1 MKRARFLILLV
12 LAFLAVFAQA
22 VWAGPRVWLG
32 SPINLVPPLVVY
44 AALRL
49 SLAGVSGLAVVAG
62 LWLDA
67 LSANP
72 LGVSILPLFL
82 VGLVL
87 WQQRDLL
94 LRELDYAQVL
104 LGAAAS
110 AVVPV
115 LTLGLVFSKGL
126 LPDVGWHSLWQL
138 VVLTVTGGVLTPL
151 VFRLMDRLETAFLHP
166 PAPALPFRADRDLKR
181 GRY

>member
-1 MKRARFLILLV
+1 MKRARLLILLV

-22 VWAGPRVWLG
+22 VLVTPRVWLG

-49 SLAGVSGLAVVAG
+49 NLAGLTCLSVVAG

-72 LGVSILPLFL
+72 LGVSVLPLFL
-82 VGLVL
+82 IGLGL

-94 LRELDYAQVL
+94 LRELDYAQLL

-115 LTLGLVFSKGL
+115 LTLGLVLSKGL
-126 LPDVGWHSLWQL
+126 DPDVGWHSLWQL
-138 VVLTVTGGVLTPL
+138 VVLTVTGGVFTPL
-151 VFRLMDRLETAFLHP
+151 VFRLMDRIETLFLHP
-166 PAPALPFRADRDLKR
+166 PIAFPPYRRDHDLKR